1 MLKKYAII
9 CEQGKEEY
17 YTQALHIQNIQSI
30 ELKKKKHK
38 KKSNFFKNF
47 KYLEIFKLENNPML
61 YYT

>member
-30 ELKKKKHK
+30 ELKKKKQEK
-38 KKSNFFKNF
+38 IQF
-47 KYLEIFKLENNPML
+47 L
-61 YYT
+61 

>member
-30 ELKKKKHK
+30 ELKKKKTR
-38 KKSNFFKNF
+38 KNPIS
-47 KYLEIFKLENNPML
+47 LRILN
-61 YYT
+61 T